1 MAKMIPYTHHVTKS
15 HPRKSPVYA
24 VVTIPAA
31 VKYAGIRKHRFSSSV
46 SWLLDVAVSL
56 GLGAVMLCFL
66 ALLLISL

>member
-1 MAKMIPYTHHVTKS
+1 MAKMIPYTPYVTKTR
-15 HPRKSPVYA
+15 HRKSPVYA

-31 VKYAGIRKHRFSSSV
+31 VRYPGVRKHRFSSSL
-46 SWLLDVAVSL
+46 SWFLDVIVSL